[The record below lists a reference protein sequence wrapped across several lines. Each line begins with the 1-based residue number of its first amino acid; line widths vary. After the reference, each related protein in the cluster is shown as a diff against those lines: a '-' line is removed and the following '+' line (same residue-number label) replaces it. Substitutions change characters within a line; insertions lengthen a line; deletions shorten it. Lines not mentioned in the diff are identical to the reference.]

1 MTANVTK
8 LEDNKVRLDVE
19 VSPDAVREGVEAKVR
34 ELGRKVRVPGFR
46 PGKAPR
52 RVIENHLGRDYIYY
66 EALQERLPTWYSE
79 AVVETDLRP
88 IDRPE
93 IHFDEPLDEKEGFRF
108 SATVAVRPQAVLR
121 EYKGVEVPKGEIE
134 VTEGQVDEQFEQM
147 RGQFATLAA
156 VEGRPLKEGD
166 FAIIDFRGEGMTT
179 GEPLEGGEA
188 EDYMLEVGRGELL
201 PDFEQNLV
209 GMRAGERKQFGVT
222 FPMDYAETSLRGQ
235 SVLFHVHLKE
245 IKERE
250 LPPLDDEFAKEASE
264 FETLEELR
272 AAVREELEEAEE
284 RRAEGEFRARVLD
297 AVSEEADVEVPEVM
311 VEGKVEEMLESFERS
326 LRAQGI
332 EPGQYYQ
339 LAGASAQEIKDRV
352 RPDATDTVKKELTLD
367 AVARAEDIRPGED
380 EVMHQIEHLAEDSD
394 REPHE
399 IAEAMRKNGT
409 FALLE
414 EEIARAKALDF
425 LVENAVPAP
434 MPEKVDVPGA
444 EEAETGEEASVGA
457 IVEAGAD
464 NNEESEEK

>member
-19 VSPDAVREGVEAKVR
+19 VPPEAVRQGVEAKVR
-34 ELGRKVRVPGFR
+34 ELGRQVRVPGFR

-66 EALQERLPTWYSE
+66 EALQDKLPTWYSE

-93 IHFDEPLDEKEGFRF
+93 IHFDEPLDEKEGFKF
-108 SATVAVRPQAVLR
+108 SATVAVRPEATLR
-121 EYKGVEVPKGEIE
+121 EYKGVEVPREAIE
-134 VTEGQVDEQFEQM
+134 VADEQVDEQLEQM

-156 VEGRPLKEGD
+156 VEDRPLEEGN

-222 FPMDYAETSLRGQ
+222 FPVDYAEASLRGQ
-235 SVLFHVHLKE
+235 TVLFHVHLKE
-245 IKERE
+245 IKERD

-264 FETLEELR
+264 FETLEEMR
-272 AAVREELEEAEE
+272 SAVREQLEAAEE
-284 RRAEGEFRARVLD
+284 RRVEGEFRARVLD
-297 AVSEEADVEVPEVM
+297 AVAKEADVEVPEVM
-311 VEGKVEEMLESFERS
+311 VDDKVEEMLGSFERS
-326 LRAQGI
+326 LRAQGM

-339 LAGASAQEIKDRV
+339 LAGTSAQEMKDRV

-367 AVARAEDIRPGED
+367 AVATAEDIRADED

-409 FALLE
+409 YALLE

-425 LVENAVPAP
+425 LVENAEPAP
-434 MPEKVDVPGA
+434 IPEDKDVPGA
-444 EEAETGEEASVGA
+444 EETEPQTGEAK
-457 IVEAGAD
+457 VEARGGATE
-464 NNEESEEK
+464 NEEREDRR

>member
-19 VSPDAVREGVEAKVR
+19 VPPEAVRKGVEAKVR

-66 EALQERLPTWYSE
+66 EALQDKLPTWYSE

-93 IHFDEPLDEKEGFRF
+93 IHFDEPLDEKEGFKF
-108 SATVAVRPQAVLR
+108 SATVAVRPEATLR
-121 EYKGVEVPKGEIE
+121 EYKGVEVPREAIE
-134 VTEGQVDEQFEQM
+134 VADEQVDEQLEQM

-156 VEGRPLKEGD
+156 VEDRPLEEGN

-222 FPMDYAETSLRGQ
+222 FPVDYAEASLRGQ
-235 SVLFHVHLKE
+235 TVLFHVHLKE
-245 IKERE
+245 IKERD

-272 AAVREELEEAEE
+272 AAIREQLEDAEE
-284 RRAEGEFRARVLD
+284 RRVEGEFRARVLD
-297 AVSEEADVEVPEVM
+297 AVSKGADVEVPEVM
-311 VEGKVEEMLESFERS
+311 VEDKVEEMLGSFERS
-326 LRAQGI
+326 LRAQGM
-332 EPGQYYQ
+332 EPEQYYQ
-339 LAGASAQEIKDRV
+339 LAGTSAQEIKDRV

-367 AVARAEDIRPGED
+367 AVATAEDIRAGED

-409 FALLE
+409 YTLLE

-425 LVENAVPAP
+425 LAENAAPAP
-434 MPEKVDVPGA
+434 MPEEEELPDA
-444 EEAETGEEASVGA
+444 EKAGSGEASVEA
-457 IVEAGAD
+457 KVEAGAKE
-464 NNEESEEK
+464 NEESEEK